1 MMLARAMAVLLAL
14 CPFALS
20 APLQEE
26 KPAPKPKKV
35 RDQEPPKEEAKEPA
49 QEGKKGKD
57 EKKGQEEAPKEE
69 EKEKLHTVEKGRLT
83 PKLELE
89 ATFEP
94 ARTSEVRLRFDAYQG
109 EMKILSVASHAG
121 PVRKGDTLLSIDPKP
136 LKKQI
141 DAAENE
147 MRVAR
152 AALAK
157 EQADSDLGARAD
169 ALALS
174 EAERAL
180 KNAEEELRIY
190 DEVDSRQI
198 LQRVDLNV
206 KGYEDYVSDQQEE
219 LDQLEKMYESE
230 ELTNAT
236 AEIVVRR
243 ARRTLERMK
252 ITLAMVRENARV
264 FKDVYFPEQRKTIVA
279 SVEKVRQ
286 AFEALKASQAQ
297 ARVQREAELA
307 RARAAVEQKGE
318 QLDKLRE
325 DLEKFTVP
333 APFDGRV
340 FYGPFQQGQW
350 PMAEQMTK
358 MLLPGEKA
366 QPQQVLMTLCAPG
379 VTVSADLPEKHYTEA
394 HPGQAA
400 SVAPAAFPDL
410 KMEGR
415 VSLKGKVPRPRG
427 PGPSFEVSIELKGR
441 NEEILPG
448 MKAKAT
454 LIGEELRDVVLV
466 PSKAVASSGD
476 KSTVTVSKDGKKS
489 AREVKVGRTDG
500 EMTQIRSGL
509 EPGEQIVLPKN
520 P

>member
-14 CPFALS
+14 CPFALT

-49 QEGKKGKD
+49 QEGKKEKE

-69 EKEKLHTVEKGRLT
+69 EKLHTVEKGHLT

-109 EMKILSVASHAG
+109 EMKILSVAAHAG
-121 PVRKGDTLLSIDPKP
+121 PVRKGDVLLSIDPKP

-141 DAAENE
+141 DVAENE
-147 MRVAR
+147 LRVTR

-169 ALALS
+169 VLALS

-243 ARRTLERMK
+243 ARRALERMK
-252 ITLAMVRENARV
+252 IMLAMVRENARI
-264 FKDVYFPEQRKTIVA
+264 FKDVHFPEQRKTIVA
-279 SVEKVRQ
+279 SLEKIRQ
-286 AFEALKASQAQ
+286 GLEALKASQAQ

-307 RARAAVEQKGE
+307 RARAAVEQKEE
-318 QLDKLRE
+318 QLEKLRE
-325 DLEKFTVP
+325 DLENFTVRS
-333 APFDGRV
+333 PFDGRV

-350 PMAEQMTK
+350 PMAEQMLK

-379 VTVSADLPEKHYTEA
+379 ATVSADLPEKHYTEV
-394 HPGQAA
+394 HPDQAA
-400 SVAPAAFPDL
+400 SVTPAAFPDL
-410 KMEGR
+410 KMEGQVR
-415 VSLKGKVPRPRG
+415 LKGKVPRPRG

-454 LIGEELRDVVLV
+454 LIGEELRDVVLA
-466 PSKAVASSGD
+466 PSKAVAASGD
-476 KSTVTVSKDGKKS
+476 KRTVTVSKDGKKS

-500 EMTQIRSGL
+500 EMTEIRSGL